1 MNQVFNIVHPKG
13 NPVPVLLSVPHAGT
27 AFPPKE
33 KALYKPELIVRPDD
47 TDWFVDQLYDFAPE
61 IGITMI
67 VARYSRWLI
76 DLNRDPQSKPLYED
90 GRMITGLTPIQ
101 DFKGN
106 SIYREA
112 EFEPDE
118 AEVARRIQL
127 YYQPYHDQI
136 RQVLHSMQAAYGHVL
151 FWDAHS
157 IRRYVRSI
165 QPGPFPDLTLGSNDE
180 KSAHPRLIQ
189 QALHSLQSGPYSL
202 THNHPFKGGQLTRSF
217 GQPGKGIHALQLE
230 MAKELYMD
238 DAELNYHPQRANQM
252 RELLKRTLSDLID
265 ELGNL

>member
-1 MNQVFNIVHPKG
+1 MNKIFNLIHPPT

-27 AFPPKE
+27 AFPQPE
-33 KALYKPELIVRPDD
+33 KALYKPELITRPDD

-61 IGITMI
+61 MGITMI
-67 VARYSRWLI
+67 IALNSRWLI
-76 DLNRDPQSKPLYED
+76 DLNRDPQSKPLYND
-90 GRMITGLTPIQ
+90 GRMITGLTPVK

-106 SIYREA
+106 SIYRDSA
-112 EFEPDE
+112 DEPDQIE
-118 AEVARRIQL
+118 IERRIHR
-127 YYQPYHDQI
+127 YYRPYHEQI
-136 RQVLHSMQAAYGHVL
+136 RQLLSSMQAAYGHVL

-180 KSAHPRLIQ
+180 KSAHPTLIQ
-189 QALHSLQSGPYSL
+189 TALNHLQSGPYSL

-217 GQPGKGIHALQLE
+217 GQPEKGIHALQLE

-238 DAELNYHPQRANQM
+238 DTELNYHPLRAEQV
-252 RELLKRTLSDLID
+252 RKLLRNTLSKLIV